1 MIHSPSS
8 TARPTVKFRVLWTI
22 QLTASQEHVE
32 VHAEECKLSNIF
44 CQCFLIIHAASVQFI
59 RGFNA
64 WYKILSYLCLW
75 IGLIQNYLIQNTRQ
89 DFSPD
94 TANETLALI
103 FTYWCHFIYLKQ
115 TNRRSNL
122 SLPLCDRKECT
133 IHPDWMYF
141 KYVCLSL

>member
-1 MIHSPSS
+1 MIHSPLS
-8 TARPTVKFRVLWTI
+8 TAWPTVKFRVLWTI

-32 VHAEECKLSNIF
+32 VHVEVCKLTNIF
-44 CQCFLIIHAASVQFI
+44 SQCFLIIYAASVQFI

-64 WYKILSYLCLW
+64 WYKTLSYLSLW
-75 IGLIQNYLIQNTRQ
+75 IGLIQNYLIQNTRL

-94 TANETLALI
+94 TANEILALI
-103 FTYWCHFIYLKQ
+103 FMYWCHFIYLKQ
-115 TNRRSNL
+115 TNRSSSLFL
-122 SLPLCDRKECT
+122 SLCDHKECT